1 MFRNDINQYIDDAL
15 ENKTIHEDWNG
26 ESNENMSRTKQEE
39 HHDLVVMNY
48 QRVGND
54 GRMITYSFSL
64 FLVNRLV
71 VLTLVKRREF
81 LFFISIIS
89 IPFSVQNRFIYE

>member
-54 GRMITYSFSL
+54 GRMITYSFF
-64 FLVNRLV
+64 FLVDGLV